1 MMTQAQFAVLD
12 ALIVAQIGKFDY
24 HELAILAA
32 LAIGL
37 AQALGGLTAS
47 TQLQSLALD
56 VWG

>member
-1 MMTQAQFAVLD
+1 MTQAQFTVLD
-12 ALIVAQIGKFDY
+12 TLICSQVGKSDY
-24 HELAILAA
+24 HELAIWAA

-47 TQLQSLALD
+47 TQLQALALQ

>member
-1 MMTQAQFAVLD
+1 MTQAQFSVLD
-12 ALIVAQIGKFDY
+12 ALICARVGISDEK
-24 HELAILAA
+24 ELAILAA

-47 TQLQSLALD
+47 TQLQTLALQ